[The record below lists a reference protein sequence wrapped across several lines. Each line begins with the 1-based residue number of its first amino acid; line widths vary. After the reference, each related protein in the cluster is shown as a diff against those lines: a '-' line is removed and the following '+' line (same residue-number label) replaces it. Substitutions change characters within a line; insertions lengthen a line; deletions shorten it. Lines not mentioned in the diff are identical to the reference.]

1 MKTILNKQRLDKLL
15 AYVRTALSS
24 YYFIAFTAAFTL
36 LCYYLGWDIV
46 IIWYMA
52 LCGAAVL
59 LLLKDVTPLITIFLF
74 MNIMIS
80 VQHSPTNMGGQIPD
94 EYFFQT
100 AIVAQIG
107 VAIGIFAA
115 AGVFRLVTAIK
126 NRTLRYT
133 PALGG
138 LCLFAAAMLLNGIAN
153 DNYDPM
159 NALYGFFMAFMFLG
173 IFCIVIGNITIGK
186 DTFMYIAWAFMAITF
201 CMILELG
208 VAYLTYDNLWVEG
221 GLNREAL
228 HFGWGMY
235 NTMGMLITIS
245 VPSAAYLSYRYRYG
259 YFFTFYMIALT
270 GVAYATM
277 SRQAILCCTVVT
289 AVCALLIL
297 IKGRH
302 KLINGGIFL
311 AALACGAGVAFIY
324 RDIVKE
330 VIDMLLKN
338 FMSGSGRDELYE
350 LGMQAFN
357 SSPIFGTGFY
367 HDLKN
372 DPGFIGLSI
381 MPDMYHNTI
390 VELLAV
396 GGVFAFVTYVIHR
409 AHTVISYVKNPTAER
424 TFVAVSIFALL
435 ILSLLDNHIFYILPT
450 LVYSTL
456 VAVLIGSEDVKKDVG
471 L

>member
-1 MKTILNKQRLDKLL
+1 MKAILKKEQCQRALQLL
-15 AYVRTALSS
+15 RKALSS
-24 YYFIAFTAAFTL
+24 YYFIAFTAVFTL
-36 LCYYLGWDIV
+36 LCYYVGWDIV

-107 VAIGIFAA
+107 VAIGLFAA
-115 AGVFRLVTAIK
+115 AGVFRLVMCIK
-126 NRTLRYT
+126 NRTLKIT
-133 PALGG
+133 PTFIG
-138 LCLFAAAMLLNGIAN
+138 LCMFAAAMLLNGITSE
-153 DNYDPM
+153 NYEPM

-173 IFCIVIGNITIGK
+173 VFCIVGGNVTVCK
-186 DTFMYIAWAFMAITF
+186 DTFLYIAWAFMALTF
-201 CMILELG
+201 CLIIELG
-208 VAYLTYDNLWVEG
+208 VAYLTYDNLWVNG

-235 NTMGMLITIS
+235 NTMGMLFTIA
-245 VPSAAYLSYRYRYG
+245 VPSAAYLAYRYRHG

-270 GVAYATM
+270 GAAYATM
-277 SRQAILCCTVVT
+277 SRQAILCCSVITLIC
-289 AVCALLIL
+289 AVLIL

-302 KLINGGIFL
+302 RLINGIIFICAIVVGGI
-311 AALACGAGVAFIY
+311 VAFIF
-324 RDIVKE
+324 RGIVEE

-338 FMSGSGRDELYE
+338 FMSGSGRDHLYE
-350 LGMQAFN
+350 IGMDAFN

-367 HDLKN
+367 HDLDN

-396 GGVFAFVTYVIHR
+396 GGIVAFVTYVIHR
-409 AHTVISYVKNPTAER
+409 AHTIISYIKNPTADR
-424 TFVAVSIFALL
+424 TYIAVTIFALL

-456 VAVLIGSEDVKKDVG
+456 AAMLIGSENVKKDAD
-471 L
+471 